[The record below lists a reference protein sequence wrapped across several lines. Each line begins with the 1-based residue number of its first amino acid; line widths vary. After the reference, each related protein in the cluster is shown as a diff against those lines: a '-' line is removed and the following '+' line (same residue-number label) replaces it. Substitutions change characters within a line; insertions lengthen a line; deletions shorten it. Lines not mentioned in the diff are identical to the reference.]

1 MFSPLVPIWFYC
13 KIVVMP
19 SQGRNITIW
28 VCYKKNIYIR
38 GFVLDRSR
46 NRLRYPYFCRYFIIL
61 CPHPL
66 LNRCPSKAT
75 FLQMCTQFA
84 IQGRDICL
92 GNSERYLDG
101 LFSSQFKI
109 IERVRAVYLT
119 KRDTQSLNFTKKYMP

>member
-46 NRLRYPYFCRYFIIL
+46 NRLRYPSFCRYLIIL
-61 CPHPL
+61 SSL

-75 FLQMCTQFA
+75 FLQMYTQFA

-92 GNSERYLDG
+92 GNLERYLEG

-109 IERVRAVYLT
+109 IERVRAVYPI
-119 KRDTQSLNFTKKYMP
+119 KRNTQSLNFTKKYMP